1 MGSST
6 VENLK
11 PLIFSVYIPTFLFA
25 VAQGLLIPILP
36 IHARDNLGANEALI
50 GMVVGARY
58 LGAMT
63 FDIPAG
69 ILISSFGLRKT
80 MITGIVVFA
89 LASICAALS
98 PTILLLIIS
107 RITAGIS
114 LSLWGI
120 SRHSYIAVSVK
131 SSIRGRALSLFG
143 GIARIGM
150 IIGPILGGILAQY
163 TNILIPFYTQT
174 LIAIIILILALFSAR
189 TLTIKSDTFD
199 NNFSLKAT
207 MYTFSKFRKDF
218 FTLGVVAVAIQFL
231 RAAREFII
239 PVWGDDIGLRVDE
252 IGFVTGISYLVD
264 ALMFPIA
271 GILMDKYGR
280 KSSAIPA
287 LILIGISLAL
297 IPFSTT
303 YLLLIIVGIIA
314 GIGNG
319 ISSGLI
325 LTMGSDLSPKNRP
338 GEFLGIWRFISDS
351 GGVVAP
357 LYIGWLATI
366 TTLAL
371 SSTLSSGIAV
381 FGLLVIFISKETKDR
396 ND

>member
-107 RITAGIS
+107 RITAGI
-114 LSLWGI
+114 
-120 SRHSYIAVSVK
+120 RHSYIAVSVK

-199 NNFSLKAT
+199 NNFSIKAT

-218 FTLGVVAVAIQFL
+218 FTLGGVAVAIQFL

-271 GILMDKYGR
+271 GILMDKFGR
-280 KSSAIPA
+280 KSTAIPS
-287 LILIGISLAL
+287 LILLGISLSL
-297 IPFSTT
+297 IPISTT
-303 YLLLIIVGIIA
+303 YLLLTIVGIIA

-325 LTMGSDLSPKNRP
+325 LTLGSDLSPKNRP

-351 GGVVAP
+351 GGLIAP
-357 LYIGWLATI
+357 LSIGWIAAIATL
-366 TTLAL
+366 TV
-371 SSTLSSGIAV
+371 SSTISSGIAI
-381 FGLLVIFISKETKDR
+381 FGLVIIFFSRETKNLD
-396 ND
+396 